1 MEKGA
6 LTFDLVTHLR
16 KELQRAGSMPDY
28 DTYIRSISHVNKM
41 GEQFWNVFKQTRP
54 GSYVLKKIVSGKW
67 TIKEGDIIRIS
78 GFGMVLTDYFI
89 KPFAFTDEKRKALA
103 HCGAMANLIVTLF
116 DFMADSEGFK
126 KNELLEHVL
135 FNHTTGKLGKV
146 KRLVMLCTGGS
157 DQRLLLSLIKEYFTH
172 IREVVG
178 ETKDLSPFYN
188 LIRKMYLAEKQTLVM
203 PDRVTE
209 AQWTRKSVLPFL
221 VMAVPAWISG
231 NLSRKE
237 LVFQIRW
244 FYKFG
249 RTIGYVDDCVD
260 YEQDVKCGAPNILVI
275 RKMCSKSNSD
285 DELMSLVT
293 RIASDIQDLQFVWKQ
308 LFTGPV
314 ANSEDCLPSV
324 VVASWIGG
332 PQSKY

>member
-16 KELQRAGSMPDY
+16 KELQRAGCMPDY
-28 DTYIRSISHVNKM
+28 DTYIRSISHVNKT
-41 GEQFWNVFKQTRP
+41 GEQFWNTFKQTRP
-54 GSYVLKKIVSGKW
+54 GKYVLKKIVSGKW
-67 TIKEGDIIRIS
+67 AIKEGDLIRIS

-89 KPFAFTDEKRKALA
+89 KPFAFTGEKRKALA

-135 FNHTTGKLGKV
+135 FNHTAGKLGKV
-146 KRLVMLCTGGS
+146 KRLVLLCTAGA
-157 DQRLLLSLIKEYFTH
+157 DQRFLLSLIKEYFAH
-172 IREVVG
+172 IREIVG
-178 ETKDLSPFYN
+178 ENNDLNPFYN

-209 AQWTRKSVLPFL
+209 VQWVRKSVLPFL
-221 VMAVPAWISG
+221 VMAVPAWIAG

-237 LVFQIRW
+237 MMLQARW

-249 RTIGYVDDCVD
+249 STIGYVDDCVD
-260 YEQDVKCGAPNILVI
+260 YELDVSCGAPNILTI
-275 RKMCSKSNSD
+275 RKIYAKVNREE
-285 DELMSLVT
+285 ELALLVT
-293 RIASDIQDLQFVWKQ
+293 QIVSDIQLLQCRWEQ
-308 LFTGPV
+308 LLTGPV
-314 ANSEDCLPSV
+314 ADTEVCLPSV

-332 PQSKY
+332 PRT